1 MLDHVLQDMKSRFGR
16 QQRLAMKF
24 YTLIPA
30 FIANVTFEELLP
42 AIEKYEMFLSDEVT
56 LLQYS
61 DSGECCKYIFWYLL
75 PNVKSVA
82 PLHS

>member
-16 QQRLAMKF
+16 QQRLSMKL

-30 FIANVTFEELLP
+30 FIVNVTFEELLP

-56 LLQYS
+56 LNAVFRQWQML
-61 DSGECCKYIFWYLL
+61 
-75 PNVKSVA
+75 
-82 PLHS
+82 